1 MLKHVVMHKME
12 NEEVTAPVA
21 VEKLLAMKQDIPEI
35 LDIQAGCDVLHSNR
49 SYSFVLT
56 VTLPDR
62 DALKIYANHPA
73 HCKVKE
79 YIHQYSRASVSVDYE
94 C

>member
-35 LDIQAGCDVLHSNR
+35 LDIQAGCDFLHSSR
-49 SYSFVLT
+49 SFSFVLT

-62 DALKIYANHPA
+62 AALSVYADHPA
-73 HCKVKE
+73 HKKVKE
-79 YIHQYSRASVSVDYE
+79 YIHTYSERSVTVDYE
-94 C
+94 V